1 MQGIGL
7 PQPLIADY
15 RRSGVFAVLGART
28 FRDGTDQGRL
38 LARAHPSGQW
48 IEWLDPASACPRR

>member
-1 MQGIGL
+1 VQGIGL

-28 FRDGTDQGRL
+28 FHAGTGSARL
-38 LARAHPSGQW
+38 LARAHPLGRW
-48 IEWLDPASACPRR
+48 VEWLGPGTTLNG